1 MCLHTPRLSLQWEIV
16 PLKLCLTPQ
25 VSRSFGAGAQ
35 SVDSGLCIVPST
47 STGYCLMTTGLRL
60 LSKTALY

>member
-1 MCLHTPRLSLQWEIV
+1 MCVSQAQ
-16 PLKLCLTPQ
+16 LTMGDSTAETVSYPQ

-35 SVDSGLCIVPST
+35 SVGSGLCIVPST